1 MSAQDIFSDP
11 NKQQDGINHPLNIK
25 VFAFQPDEAFYSSS
39 FEQRLQ
45 ILEERILLA
54 KKTLQQDVTAETDK
68 EIKSNH
74 KNDKKSVMFWFK
86 SKINTLGRA
95 LNKDRT
101 SELSSENSSPSLPA
115 PPSALFVAPEYLF
128 KDLSELCY
136 RRYYT
141 QQQKNEFKKKLK
153 ELSIGAD
160 MLIVPGTICWYKNA
174 KSDPQPYYR
183 NAAYFFYHGEVQ
195 KYKKR
200 YPHINY
206 DFDYTDE
213 GFLNYMDL
221 RRVYFKSGQNDE
233 SIKDFAGCKIGV
245 EICLDSVSGSL
256 FYLKKPMRIQ
266 LIIADGAKNF
276 IPVNQDGVL
285 LLKLERNKL
294 ETVIGRLKINASEND
309 KVELEPA
316 ISLEI
321 EPDLTCFQF
330 KY

>member
-1 MSAQDIFSDP
+1 MSASAQDIFSNPDEHQ
-11 NKQQDGINHPLNIK
+11 NGVNHSLNIK
-25 VFAFQPDEAFYSSS
+25 VFAFQPDETFYSSS

-45 ILEERILLA
+45 ILEEQILLA
-54 KKTLQQDVTAETDK
+54 KKTLQQDVTADTEKD
-68 EIKSNH
+68 INNQ
-74 KNDKKSVMFWFK
+74 KNDKKSAMFWVK
-86 SKINTLGRA
+86 KINALGRA

-101 SELSSENSSPSLPA
+101 SNPSSTNSRIS

-128 KDLSELCY
+128 KDLSQLCY
-136 RRYYT
+136 KRYYT
-141 QQQKNEFKKKLK
+141 QQQKNEFKEKLK
-153 ELSIGAD
+153 ELSIGTN

-174 KSDPQPYYR
+174 KSDPHPYYR
-183 NAAYFFYHGEVQ
+183 NTAYFFYHGEVQ

-200 YPHINY
+200 YPHTSY

-221 RRVYFKSGQNDE
+221 RRVYFKSGQHDE
-233 SIKDFAGCKIGV
+233 PIKDFLGYKIGV
-245 EICLDSVSGSL
+245 EICLDSVCGSL
-256 FYLKKPMRIQ
+256 FYLKKPIRIQ
-266 LIIADGAKNF
+266 LILADGAKDF

-294 ETVIGRLKINASEND
+294 ETVIGRLKINAFEHD

-316 ISLEI
+316 IPLEMGG
-321 EPDLTCFQF
+321 DLTCFQF